1 MSISKKNTVEEDFNL
16 NDELFLKLIG
26 QFLIDLRKKAGYS
39 SIRLFVDTIGM
50 SYSQYQRYETGSNIT
65 LIVLRRILSFYNLKV
80 EDWLKLDLI
89 NSDNDLP
96 GIVESMHKAKMEHV
110 IEQVKI
116 IDSAEVAN
124 NLSPKE
130 VSRYIEILEFSI
142 HPRSRNEILDIKLKM
157 DDSTNTF
164 KRVAG
169 KLIEYGWLELTN
181 KANKNS
187 PNQKYI
193 TTEAGRKVIILG

>member
-26 QFLIDLRKKAGYS
+26 QFLINLRKKAGYS